1 MSMRSARRVL
11 AALASVALAST
22 PALASAAT
30 ESGRALEQPEDFWPV
45 FLYTVLASAAL
56 LLVAT
61 LGRLYQRQR
70 NLHWPFQDPETPHHE
85 DGGHH

>member
-1 MSMRSARRVL
+1 MSMRPARRAL
-11 AALASVALAST
+11 AALTGIAVATT
-22 PALASAAT
+22 PALAAAT
-30 ESGRALEQPEDFWPV
+30 EAGRALEQPADFWPV
-45 FLYTVLASAAL
+45 FLYTILASGAL

-85 DGGHH
+85 ENAHH